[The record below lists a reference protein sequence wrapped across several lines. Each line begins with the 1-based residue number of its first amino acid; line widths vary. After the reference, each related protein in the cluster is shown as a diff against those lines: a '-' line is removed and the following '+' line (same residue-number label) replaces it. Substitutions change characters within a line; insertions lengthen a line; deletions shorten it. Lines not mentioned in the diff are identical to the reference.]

1 MLRPYK
7 TNGRKHDI
15 KYLISYW
22 EIRMKTKLIVKVTP
36 DGKLE
41 IPSEVLAQLQ
51 PLTEYEILVTEG
63 SIIFKKIIKPRIDL
77 DKFLQEIDELE
88 PDPEQP
94 TLQEISEIV
103 KEVRQE
109 LWGKK

>member
-1 MLRPYK
+1 
-7 TNGRKHDI
+7 
-15 KYLISYW
+15 
-22 EIRMKTKLIVKVTP
+22 MKTQLIAKVTP

-41 IPSEVLAQLQ
+41 IPSEILAQLQ
-51 PLTEYEILVTEG
+51 PLTEYKISVTEG
-63 SIIFKKIIKPRIDL
+63 AIIFEKITKPRIDL